1 MKWSKRAAAAILA
14 GVMAVSMMPQVWAAE
29 EENSLPEQE
38 TTVQQPVQT
47 EEQTVQPETPATP
60 ETPET
65 PEQPE
70 TPDKP
75 QQEPVAL
82 RTDHSA
88 FMSGYPNGK
97 FGVND
102 SLTWAQTSV
111 VLYQLLADQSMGDLP
126 CTYTDVKETA

>member
-14 GVMAVSMMPQVWAAE
+14 GVMAVSMMPQAWAE
-29 EENSLPEQE
+29 EETSLLEQE
-38 TTVQQPVQT
+38 AAQQPVQA
-47 EEQTVQPETPATP
+47 EEQPEVPKTPEQPETP

-111 VLYQLLADQSMGDLP
+111 VLYQLLADQSMGDLCAP
-126 CTYTDVKETA
+126 IPM